1 MHIEKSFVITV
12 LAPGIFVLLWST
24 GFIGAKFILP
34 YGEPATILALRFSLV
49 ALLLVPVVWFTRSPW
64 PESWREAGHITVSGI
79 LVHGVYLGGVFV
91 GINLGLPV
99 GSSALIVSLQP
110 IITAMLIG
118 PFLGRRLEA
127 AQWVGF
133 VIGTAGVL
141 LVVTSGAATFSG
153 EVLGLAFSV
162 AAVLGIGV
170 GTLYHKRYCVHMDL
184 RTGSLIQFAGA
195 ALLMWACSAWFEE
208 QVISWTPVF
217 LMALAWLIIVLSL
230 GAVTLL
236 WLLVRYGA
244 AERVASVFFMVPP
257 VTAVLAW
264 IFFGETMAVRAMAG
278 MGLAAVGVFMVT
290 RKSRPV

>member
-1 MHIEKSFVITV
+1 M
-12 LAPGIFVLLWST
+12 
-24 GFIGAKFILP
+24 
-34 YGEPATILALRFSLV
+34 
-49 ALLLVPVVWFTRSPW
+49 
-64 PESWREAGHITVSGI
+64 
-79 LVHGVYLGGVFV
+79 
-91 GINLGLPV
+91 GLPV

-118 PFLGRRLEA
+118 PFLGRRLDA

-162 AAVLGIGV
+162 AAVLGIGI